1 MKLIYRTELGAIDSR
16 QPEHFRPEANRV
28 GPEQGPRAGAERP
41 PGLLVEHV
49 CPDPGVIRDE

>member
-49 CPDPGVIRDE
+49 CPDPRGNP